1 MKSFALTGHP
11 IAHSKNPCLFAAA
24 YHGKY
29 AYELLPAGTAE
40 DAMRLFKDNALEG
53 MNVTMPLKAAIIPFM
68 DELDDTVRLLNAAN
82 VVVKRNGKLKAYN
95 TDVCGVSGAL
105 EAAGVELYELPCLVL
120 GGGGAARAAVAAL
133 YKAGAHITVAN
144 RTMSK
149 AEDIAGLFDA
159 HVVALEKA
167 LQHTS
172 VYNVIVN
179 TTPAG
184 SAIAD
189 RLQLGAG
196 QTVLDADYANQPL
209 KEVTLQAG
217 AFYVDGTQWLLHQ
230 AFPAYRLF
238 TGEEP
243 DIPAMLEVMN
253 NMLMKK

>member
-1 MKSFALTGHP
+1 MKSFALTGNP
-11 IAHSKNPCLFAAA
+11 IAHSKNPLLFAAA

-29 AYELLPAGTAE
+29 TYELMPADTAE
-40 DAMRLFKDNALEG
+40 EAMQLFKENALEG
-53 MNVTMPLKAAIIPFM
+53 MNVTMPLKAAVIPFM

-82 VVVKRNGKLKAYN
+82 VVVRRNGKLKAYN

-133 YKAGAHITVAN
+133 HRAGACITVAN

-149 AEDIAGLFDA
+149 AEDIAGLFGTN
-159 HVVALEKA
+159 VIALEKA
-167 LQHTS
+167 LQDTGA
-172 VYNVIVN
+172 YNVVVN
-179 TTPAG
+179 ATPAG

-189 RLQLGAG
+189 RLQLCAG
-196 QTVLDADYANQPL
+196 QTVLDADYANKPL
-209 KEVTLQAG
+209 KEIALKAG